1 MQAMASRKRCRED
14 DPIQN
19 IIVSAV
25 ETLSISKKKARA
37 AEESV
42 TEDGP
47 FGHEEYTTV
56 KGVRQG
62 TYKSYFTSGQLK
74 EYATYVDGQEEGI
87 VQQWFAN
94 GHPYLLYTVRDG
106 LRQGTAVRWYSNGLV
121 ASLENFKNGL
131 EDGRA
136 TYFYADGRVQCE
148 IMFEGGEVVRLQHF
162 D

>member
-1 MQAMASRKRCRED
+1 MTSRKRCRD
-14 DPIQN
+14 IDT
-19 IIVSAV
+19 IINTIVPAV
-25 ETLSISKKKARA
+25 ETLSISKRARPSTEIV
-37 AEESV
+37 EE
-42 TEDGP
+42 ENE
-47 FGHEEYTTV
+47 FGSAEYTMV

-62 TYKSYFTSGQLK
+62 TYKSYFPSGQLR
-74 EYATYVDGQEEGI
+74 ELATYVDGQEDGV

-148 IMFEGGEVVRLQHF
+148 IMFEDGEVARLQHF

>member
-1 MQAMASRKRCRED
+1 MMASRKRGRED
-14 DPIQN
+14 DLVQMP
-19 IIVSAV
+19 AL
-25 ETLSISKKKARA
+25 ETLSISKKKARPVGELVV
-37 AEESV
+37 EENV
-42 TEDGP
+42 

-56 KGVRQG
+56 RSVRQG
-62 TYKSYFTSGQLK
+62 TYKSHFPSGQLR
-74 EYATYVDGQEEGI
+74 ELATYVDGHEDGV

-121 ASLENFKNGL
+121 ASLEHFKDGL
-131 EDGRA
+131 EEGRA

-148 IMFEGGEVVRLQHF
+148 IIFDGGLVVRLQHF